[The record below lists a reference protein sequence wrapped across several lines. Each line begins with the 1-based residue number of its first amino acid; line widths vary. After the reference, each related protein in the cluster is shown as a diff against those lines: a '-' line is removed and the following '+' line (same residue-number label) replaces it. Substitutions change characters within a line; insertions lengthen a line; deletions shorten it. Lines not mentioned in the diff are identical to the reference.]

1 MSSVEFTSHLDE
13 IQDAFNAAVK
23 KALTEIGIEA
33 EAHAKEIITEKGAVD
48 TGLLRNSITWAIG
61 GKGANKSSY
70 SADTGGK
77 SGSYSGTAPKKDVP
91 CVYIGSNVSYCPY
104 IETGARGKSPRPF
117 LKPAVEDFRDEYKEI
132 VEDNLK
138 NG

>member
-48 TGLLRNSITWAIG
+48 TGRLRNSITHAVG
-61 GKGANKSSY
+61 DHNGDPA
-70 SADTGGK
+70 
-77 SGSYSGTAPKKDVP
+77 
-91 CVYIGSNVSYCPY
+91 VYIGTNVEYAPY
-104 IETGARGKSPRPF
+104 IELGARGRPPRAY

>member
-1 MSSVEFTSHLDE
+1 MSNVEFTSHLGE
-13 IQDAFNAAVK
+13 VMDAMEHAVR

-33 EAHAKEIITEKGAVD
+33 EGHAKDIIRDRGSVV

-61 GKGANKSSY
+61 GESANISSY
-70 SADTGGK
+70 SADTGDK

-91 CVYIGSNVSYCPY
+91 CVYIGTNVEYAPY
-104 IETGARGKSPRPF
+104 IELGARGRPPRAY

>member
-1 MSSVEFTSHLDE
+1 MANNVEFTSHRDE
-13 IQDAFNAAVK
+13 VMDAMEHAVR

-33 EAHAKEIITEKGAVD
+33 ENHAKTIVEEKGAVD
-48 TGLLRNSITWAIG
+48 TGRLKNSITHAVG
-61 GKGANKSSY
+61 DHNGEPA
-70 SADTGGK
+70 
-77 SGSYSGTAPKKDVP
+77 
-91 CVYIGSNVSYCPY
+91 VYIGTNVEYAPY
-104 IETGARGKSPRPF
+104 IELGARGRPPRAY